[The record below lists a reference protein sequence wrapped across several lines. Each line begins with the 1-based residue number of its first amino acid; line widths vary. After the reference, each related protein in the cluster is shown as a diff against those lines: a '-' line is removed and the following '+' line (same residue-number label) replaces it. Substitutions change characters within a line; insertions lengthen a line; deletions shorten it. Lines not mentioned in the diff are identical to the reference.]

1 MICEKN
7 NKITIVDDKIIPK
20 KKKKNQKKMND

>member
-20 KKKKNQKKMND
+20 KKKKKLEKDE

>member
-20 KKKKNQKKMND
+20 KKKNQKKMND

>member
-20 KKKKNQKKMND
+20 KKKKKLEKNE